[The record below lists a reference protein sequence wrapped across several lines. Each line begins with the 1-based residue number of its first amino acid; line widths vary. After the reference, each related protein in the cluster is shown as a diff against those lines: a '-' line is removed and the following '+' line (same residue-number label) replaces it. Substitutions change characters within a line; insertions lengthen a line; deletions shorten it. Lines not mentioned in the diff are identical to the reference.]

1 MVKLH
6 QMSQLVSQA
15 SDITERELKFIEA
28 YPLHSLLETQAA
40 GLLEEA
46 KQIMENLVSTP
57 NHDYFVVKIFLD
69 SFAYNAKMKCAKIYV
84 HY

>member
-15 SDITERELKFIEA
+15 NDMTERELKFIKA
-28 YPLHSLLETQAA
+28 YPLDRLMETPAT

-46 KQIMENLVSTP
+46 KLIMDNLVW
-57 NHDYFVVKIFLD
+57 FELCI
-69 SFAYNAKMKCAKIYV
+69 V
-84 HY
+84 H

>member
-15 SDITERELKFIEA
+15 NDITERELKFIEA
-28 YPLHSLLETQAA
+28 YPLNSLLETQAA

-46 KQIMENLVSTP
+46 KQIMENLVS
-57 NHDYFVVKIFLD
+57 NVLCWVYLGEGVHVHV
-69 SFAYNAKMKCAKIYV
+69 YV
-84 HY
+84 

>member
-1 MVKLH
+1 MVTYPTPFIREYNEWIMVKLH

-15 SDITERELKFIEA
+15 NDITERELKFIEA

-46 KQIMENLVSTP
+46 KQIMENLVSSVNP
-57 NHDYFVVKIFLD
+57 KYFIVKMF
-69 SFAYNAKMKCAKIYV
+69 F
-84 HY
+84 

>member
-1 MVKLH
+1 MVTYPTPFIREYNEWIMVKLH

-15 SDITERELKFIEA
+15 NDITERELKFIEA

-46 KQIMENLVSTP
+46 KQIMENLVSTV
-57 NHDYFVVKIFLD
+57 NHEYIYF
-69 SFAYNAKMKCAKIYV
+69 
-84 HY
+84 